1 MSGLNY
7 IPVADVYNSFI
18 VNLKTQV
25 SNEFFFELIQVM
37 YALKYQNLFIFFIL
51 KLIVGNLICSIN
63 L

>member
-37 YALKYQNLFIFFIL
+37 YALKYQNLFIFL
-51 KLIVGNLICSIN
+51 Y
-63 L
+63 